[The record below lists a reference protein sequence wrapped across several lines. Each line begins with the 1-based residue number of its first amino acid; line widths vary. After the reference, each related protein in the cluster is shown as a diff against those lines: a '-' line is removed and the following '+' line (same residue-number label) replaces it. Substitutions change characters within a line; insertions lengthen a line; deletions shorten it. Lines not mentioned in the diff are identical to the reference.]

1 MTFQQHNGGQKP
13 HKDNFNIVQENNG
26 QPRIPY
32 QAKRRWNKYIFRIKK
47 NLKEFCHQ
55 QIHLTDIIKGISFRQ
70 KEKDPR

>member
-32 QAKRRWNKYIFRIKK
+32 QAKRR
-47 NLKEFCHQ
+47 
-55 QIHLTDIIKGISFRQ
+55 
-70 KEKDPR
+70 